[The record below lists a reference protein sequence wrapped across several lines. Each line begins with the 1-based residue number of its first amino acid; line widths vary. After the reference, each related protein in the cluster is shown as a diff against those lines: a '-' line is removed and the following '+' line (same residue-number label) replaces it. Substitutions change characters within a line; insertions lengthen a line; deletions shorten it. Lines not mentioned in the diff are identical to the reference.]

1 MVASEDERKAQIA
14 RDMAML
20 RASGDK
26 NLRSSKENANKIKLT
41 KEVEKRAN
49 LLDVAGGGRVHEKMG
64 GDHYGDDFPGSG
76 SFARQ
81 GAGSSVALPTERT
94 W

>member
-49 LLDVAGGGRVHEKMG
+49 LLDVAGGVDLSLQLKDFEKM
-64 GDHYGDDFPGSG
+64 D
-76 SFARQ
+76 
-81 GAGSSVALPTERT
+81 
-94 W
+94 

>member
-14 RDMAML
+14 LDMAML

-49 LLDVAGGGRVHEKMG
+49 LLDVAGGVDLSLQLKDFEKM
-64 GDHYGDDFPGSG
+64 D
-76 SFARQ
+76 
-81 GAGSSVALPTERT
+81 
-94 W
+94 